1 MTRSIIESSKAP
13 SPVGP
18 YSQAVSCG
26 SILFISGQIPLDP
39 ESGELNNETIEQEV
53 NQVFDNIEAV
63 LAENNKSINDVKKFT
78 VYLTDLV
85 NTPLV
90 NAQIEKRVSEPFPA
104 RTTIQVSALPM
115 GSRVEIECLG

>member
-1 MTRSIIESSKAP
+1 MNKLKAP
-13 SPVGP
+13 KPVGP
-18 YSQAVSCG
+18 YS
-26 SILFISGQIPLDP
+26 LFRYLNDDSDWVTCGQIPLDP
-39 ESGELNNETIEQEV
+39 ESGELNNETIEKEV
-53 NQVFDNIEAV
+53 EQVFDNIEAV

-90 NAQIEKRVSEPFPA
+90 NTQIEKRVSEPFPA

>member
-1 MTRSIIESSKAP
+1 MNKLKTPK
-13 SPVGP
+13 PVGP
-18 YSQAVSCG
+18 YSLFRYLNDG
-26 SILFISGQIPLDP
+26 SDWVTCGQIPLDP